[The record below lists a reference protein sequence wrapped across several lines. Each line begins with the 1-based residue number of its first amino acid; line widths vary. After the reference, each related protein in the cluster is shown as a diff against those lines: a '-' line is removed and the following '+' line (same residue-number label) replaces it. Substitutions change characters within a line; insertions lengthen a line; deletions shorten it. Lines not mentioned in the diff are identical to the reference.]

1 MAAQIPSQ
9 GHGLSLPY
17 LQASQIHDHHQAT
30 VGSLLSAQPGPCLQ
44 TYGPVTHTATVAS
57 APYPE
62 MVMVLRQIQPTHDT
76 PPVSTSASYYSG
88 SSQPITGTTFQVME
102 SSLGTQTSQGV
113 QPSRQ
118 TLCVPQTAEA
128 SRSCRS
134 KMIRLVDT
142 DLPPEL
148 GHISN
153 RAPTH
158 SPTQF
163 WTLPPGLSKEQ
174 TDNANLPETETQ
186 LPQPLH
192 TVQSPGQI
200 QVPPLLPWEIPDSHH
215 LLACSDASPSQ
226 EQQPG
231 PTIADLPNS
240 SPTRD
245 GQHRSEGDTP
255 ASNGFAD
262 IPALPLKNICLPR
275 IFSPLIDPDQPKG
288 EMEMNATE
296 PAATKADEV
305 QDSITDIQAPSTQH
319 SRKNK
324 HKATEP
330 LHSAPRAKIPP
341 KTPEHLIE
349 EGEVVDCSNEASHSS
364 PVKEAQQASN
374 KPQKPASSRSRT
386 TKSQRQV
393 KDTTNKGHN
402 TKRPEHSKHSG
413 DKGKAQDKPPIPK
426 TSRKRNPPALPQE
439 TFQKPR
445 SRLGMHM
452 MESVQVFHAL
462 GKKTEKKMGH
472 SPTRMLAS
480 SSHNKDPRKSSAT
493 KPWLKTAQEGKGPEK
508 APAKDQN
515 LDDDVEKGHTS
526 PSVYELPPP
535 GKVKL
540 IPLPF
545 PTTVERQRPRP
556 RPRPVQQKPQSLS
569 SHKPIGATHDHAQPE
584 STNPAQQTAV
594 TPAPPT
600 AAGAS
605 PVASVTPAQPT
616 STNATR
622 PALRNPPQPTIPP
635 SVVSRPVPHHTASY
649 TSVKPQP
656 SSTALPKPPPMPQN
670 PFLIHDFSQQPRPW
684 RKPEMIGP
692 LVSTPI
698 TAEQRPERE
707 AMKRRAQLE
716 REEAAKYTS
725 CGKFQY
731 FIEREK
737 EMDISLYYGYVT
749 KSCFES

>member
-1 MAAQIPSQ
+1 MPHGCGVGARHIPQ
-9 GHGLSLPY
+9 T
-17 LQASQIHDHHQAT
+17 DF
-30 VGSLLSAQPGPCLQ
+30 PGFF
-44 TYGPVTHTATVAS
+44 A
-57 APYPE
+57 
-62 MVMVLRQIQPTHDT
+62 
-76 PPVSTSASYYSG
+76 
-88 SSQPITGTTFQVME
+88 VME
-102 SSLGTQTSQGV
+102 NSLGTQTSQGV

-118 TLCVPQTAEA
+118 TLCVPQTVEA

-134 KMIRLVDT
+134 TMIHLVDS
-142 DLPPEL
+142 DPPPEL

-153 RAPTH
+153 RAPRQ
-158 SPTQF
+158 SPTQL
-163 WTLPPGLSKEQ
+163 WALPPALSKEQ
-174 TDNANLPETETQ
+174 THKANLPDTETQ

-192 TVQSPGQI
+192 TVQSPAQI
-200 QVPPLLPWEIPDSHH
+200 QAPPLLPLEIPDSH
-215 LLACSDASPSQ
+215 LLACSDTPPGR
-226 EQQPG
+226 EEQPG
-231 PTIADLPNS
+231 PTMADLPHS
-240 SPTRD
+240 SPSPD

-262 IPALPLKNICLPR
+262 IPALLLKNICLPKT
-275 IFSPLIDPDQPKG
+275 FSPLIDLDQPKG
-288 EMEMNATE
+288 AVEISATE
-296 PAATKADEV
+296 PAATKESEV
-305 QDSITDIQAPSTQH
+305 QDSVTDIHAPSNQLST
-319 SRKNK
+319 KKK

-330 LHSAPRAKIPP
+330 LHGAPRAKIPP

-349 EGEVVDCSNEASHSS
+349 EGEVVDCDNADSHSS
-364 PVKEAQQASN
+364 PVKEAQQATN
-374 KPQKPASSRSRT
+374 KPHKPASSRSRT

-393 KDTTNKGHN
+393 KDTTTKGQD
-402 TKRPEHSKHSG
+402 TKRPGNSKHSG
-413 DKGKAQDKPPIPK
+413 EKGKAQDKPPIPK
-426 TSRKRNPPALPQE
+426 TSRKRNPPALTQE

-462 GKKTEKKMGH
+462 GKKTEKKTGR
-472 SPTRMLAS
+472 SPTRMLGS
-480 SSHNKDPRKSSAT
+480 SSHNKDPCAASAT

-508 APAKDQN
+508 APAKAQN
-515 LDDDVEKGHTS
+515 PDDEAEKGNTS

-545 PTTVERQRPRP
+545 PTVERPRPRP
-556 RPRPVQQKPQSLS
+556 RPRPVQQRPQSLAS
-569 SHKPIGATHDHAQPE
+569 QKPTGATHDHAQPA
-584 STNPAQQTAV
+584 STNPAQPTPD

-600 AAGAS
+600 AAATS

-622 PALRNPPQPTIPP
+622 PALSNPPQPTIPP
-635 SVVSRPVPHHTASY
+635 SVVSRPAPHHTASY
-649 TSVKPQP
+649 TSVRPQP

-670 PFLIHDFSQQPRPW
+670 PFLIQDFSQQRRPW

-698 TAEQRPERE
+698 TEEQRPERE

-725 CGKFQY
+725 FGKFQY

-749 KSCFES
+749 KSCFQC